1 MDHVALQKEAG
12 RCHFVSPALT
22 RTLHTVGAVLGILGV
37 IFVGERLYHYSG
49 EIDLDRISKTG
60 WWLLGILSVVYGA
73 ANILLALAWSDLLR
87 YFKLNVKLG
96 WAIRVYGLSQLA
108 KYVPGNIFQFAGRQ
122 ALGMAVGYA
131 GRPLAKSAIWEIG
144 LIATTGCLF
153 SALTLPLLYPSWNA
167 LFAMGVFVIFVCGV
181 GYTLWRYF
189 SSSLTRVF
197 IWHTLFLV
205 TSGLVF
211 VGTLQL
217 ISPEALEFKL
227 LPAVCGAYVLAWLAG
242 LITPGAP
249 AGLGVREAVT
259 LFLLSSIVSPGDLLL
274 AIVLSRIIT
283 LLGDLMFFAANTFSY
298 LDKN

>member
-1 MDHVALQKEAG
+1 M
-12 RCHFVSPALT
+12 SPVLT
-22 RTLHTVGAVLGILGV
+22 RMLHTVGAVLGILGV

-60 WWLLGILSVVYGA
+60 WWLLGLLSVVYGA
-73 ANILLALAWSDLLR
+73 ANILLALAWCDLLR
-87 YFKLNVKLG
+87 YFKLNVRPR

-122 ALGMAVGYA
+122 ALGMAAGYA
-131 GRPLAKSAIWEIG
+131 GRPLAKSTLWEIG

-153 SALTLPLLYPSWNA
+153 SALTLPLLSSSWNVLPA
-167 LFAMGVFVIFVCGV
+167 LIVFVIFVCCTR
-181 GYTLWRYF
+181 YALWRFF
-189 SSSLTRVF
+189 SPLLARVF
-197 IWHTLFLV
+197 IWHTLFLI

-217 ISPEALEFKL
+217 ISPEALGFNL
-227 LPAVCGAYVLAWLAG
+227 LPPVCGAYVLAWLAG
-242 LITPGAP
+242 LVTPGAP

-259 LFLLSSIVSPGDLLL
+259 LFLLNSIVSPGDLLL

-283 LLGDLMFFAANTFSY
+283 LLGDLMFFSANTFLSF
-298 LDKN
+298 DKS